1 MFDNPFADQHRFDY
15 FEPSDNEDDDMLNS
29 NMMVNDDDEII
40 PPIPK
45 FIDVFWS
52 SFDVSNDQA
61 LNHRRTP
68 RGFDLEVGQTFSN
81 KNELVNVIKQ

>member
-29 NMMVNDDDEII
+29 NVMVNDDDDDDDDDDEII
-40 PPIPK
+40 PSIPK

-52 SFDVSNDQA
+52 SFDVSND
-61 LNHRRTP
+61 
-68 RGFDLEVGQTFSN
+68 
-81 KNELVNVIKQ
+81 